1 MRLFS
6 EILAY
11 ISIYFNIY
19 VMFYG
24 YNVTMKEKRK
34 IDIKYLLIVGI
45 VTLCILIANN
55 YASPITRLMLTI
67 ISQVIGYSLIFKDK
81 ISLVMFKTFILFV
94 LLHLCDIISTSIYII
109 FPIDSSSK
117 IMENVNYFR
126 ILNTTLVSLIFYLL
140 FLIVYIKNMFKKLFI
155 YVSKNWSYI
164 ALLVSCLACI
174 CFLILT
180 YFNTYLLDFVTFII
194 AMLLIIF
201 FSVLCII
208 MIYQYFKNK
217 HNEEEQANLL
227 KLMTDYEIMLDNEKM
242 NRHEMLNNLVALK
255 SFKDK
260 SSKEF
265 EELMN
270 NIIEIYEDKKSK
282 VYSNLYKLPSGIKG
296 IVYYRMARIKKKE
309 INLNLLISKEV
320 EDKFEKLNQ
329 KIYFKICKILGIV
342 IDNAIEAA
350 ELTSEKLLLVDI
362 YLEGE
367 DLVIYLEN
375 TYINKVDLNMIYNK
389 GVSSKGDNRG
399 YGLYLVKKILNETK
413 EINFNQS
420 INNNK
425 FITFMRIKRD

>member
-1 MRLFS
+1 
-6 EILAY
+6 
-11 ISIYFNIY
+11 
-19 VMFYG
+19 
-24 YNVTMKEKRK
+24 
-34 IDIKYLLIVGI
+34 
-45 VTLCILIANN
+45 
-55 YASPITRLMLTI
+55 
-67 ISQVIGYSLIFKDK
+67 
-81 ISLVMFKTFILFV
+81 
-94 LLHLCDIISTSIYII
+94 
-109 FPIDSSSK
+109 
-117 IMENVNYFR
+117 
-126 ILNTTLVSLIFYLL
+126 
-140 FLIVYIKNMFKKLFI
+140 MFKKLFI